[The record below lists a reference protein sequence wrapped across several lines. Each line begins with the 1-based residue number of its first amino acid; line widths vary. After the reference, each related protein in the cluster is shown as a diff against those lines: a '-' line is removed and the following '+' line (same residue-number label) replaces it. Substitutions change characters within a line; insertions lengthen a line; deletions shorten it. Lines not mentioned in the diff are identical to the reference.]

1 MWMLLA
7 VPGVFVME
15 LLDALM
21 GLIPA
26 RLWRWLW
33 RDVRTS
39 EEAGA
44 MDLGIRAAIV
54 ALLLALAA
62 AVQVLA

>member
-1 MWMLLA
+1 MRTLLS

-21 GLIPA
+21 CLIPA
-26 RLWRWLW
+26 RLWAWLW

-44 MDLGIRAAIV
+44 MDLQVRVAIV
-54 ALLLALAA
+54 LLVAA
-62 AVQVLA
+62 VAVAVQVLA